1 MIFKEKFKMKLND
14 INKNEQIKNKA
25 LFECLENIAA
35 RHADSINHGIKD
47 IPNIGTTWILLCWQ
61 LKVIKR
67 PRYGDILEIHTW
79 ARGANKCFTYRD
91 FEIYV
96 NGKKC
101 VVAASK
107 WLLVDIKKGRPTRVG
122 DEIIQKYQPEYGKS
136 VFGIDDFDKLKEL
149 DKYDSKKKFLIR
161 KSDIDINGHMHNLN
175 YLDIV
180 DEILNDEEFE
190 KEFNFVRIDYK
201 KEIKIDDKIEILK
214 RVEGDKYCFLIKNID
229 TDVVHAI
236 IEMK

>member
-1 MIFKEKFKMKLND
+1 MIFKQKFEIKLND
-14 INKNEQIKNKA
+14 INKNQKIKNKA

-47 IPNIGTTWILLCWQ
+47 IPNIGTTWMLLCWQ
-61 LKVIKR
+61 LEVLKR
-67 PRYGDILEIHTW
+67 PTYGDTLEIHTW

-96 NGKKC
+96 NGEKC
-101 VVAASK
+101 VIAASK
-107 WLLVDIKKGRPTRVG
+107 WLLLDIKRGRPTRVG
-122 DEIIQKYQPEYGKS
+122 DEILGRYQPEYGKS
-136 VFGIDDFDKLKEL
+136 VFNIDEIEKLKEL
-149 DKYDSKKKFLIR
+149 ENYDEEAKFSVR

-180 DEILNDEEFE
+180 DEILTQKEMQEEFD
-190 KEFNFVRIDYK
+190 FVRIDYR

-214 RVEGDKYCFLIKNID
+214 KVENNKYYFLIKDID
-229 TDVVHAI
+229 TDLVHAI
-236 IEMK
+236 VEMD